1 MNIIPISSMP
11 VMTPAASAAA
21 AKNALPFQNVF
32 EQALKDVEETQQ
44 IKTADSYALA
54 TGDVDDIAQVM
65 INTEKA
71 DIAVQMLVQM
81 RNKILDAYS
90 EIMRMNI

>member
-11 VMTPAASAAA
+11 VITPASPAAA
-21 AKNALPFQNVF
+21 PKNALPFQNVF

-44 IKTADSYALA
+44 VKTADSYALA